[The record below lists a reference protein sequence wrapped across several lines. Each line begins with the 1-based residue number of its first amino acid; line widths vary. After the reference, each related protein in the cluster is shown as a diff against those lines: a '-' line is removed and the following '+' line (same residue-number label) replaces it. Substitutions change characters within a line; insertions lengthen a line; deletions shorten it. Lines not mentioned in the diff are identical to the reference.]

1 MAKECGLAKIW
12 TVGTALAIYLSKTS
26 SNHSRRTTMKFETLM
41 LQSFFAA
48 GLLVCFLTLGAM
60 LTSHATV
67 ATTLAASHA
76 PVAVTAPSAG

>member
-1 MAKECGLAKIW
+1 
-12 TVGTALAIYLSKTS
+12 
-26 SNHSRRTTMKFETLM
+26 MKFETLM